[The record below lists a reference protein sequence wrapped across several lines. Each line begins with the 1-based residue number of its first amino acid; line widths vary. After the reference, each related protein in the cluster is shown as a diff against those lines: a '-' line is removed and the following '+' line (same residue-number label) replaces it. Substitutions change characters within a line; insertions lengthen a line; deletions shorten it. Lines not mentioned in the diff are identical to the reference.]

1 MRRIALF
8 AALLAAAPLP
18 ALADNCPALSVYE
31 VSGVT
36 AASVPL
42 QEALGLLFA
51 GTAWKPEVLGDAS
64 RVRVSFRNVSG
75 PLDLVLGKVVAQASG
90 ASTQPLSSV
99 ADASRCAVAI
109 NAVRPTVASGIA
121 LGTPIRAEMRYLPAG
136 ENLSDALAKYA
147 ERGGWSLRWNIDADY
162 VLDVDLPM
170 PKGADVIEGI
180 TWLVK
185 TYQAQGGMS
194 GVVPR
199 FAKGNKVVVIE
210 QMDVREQY

>member
-1 MRRIALF
+1 MRRIAIA

-18 ALADNCPALSVYE
+18 ALAGSCPSLAMYE
-31 VSGVT
+31 VNGVT
-36 AASVPL
+36 AASLPL
-42 QEALGLLFA
+42 SEALGLLFA

-64 RVRVSFRNVSG
+64 RVRVSFRSVSG
-75 PLDLVLGKVVAQASG
+75 PLDLVLNKVVAQASG

-99 ADASRCAVAI
+99 ADSSRCAVAVNI
-109 NAVRPTVASGIA
+109 VRTTPAVA
-121 LGTPIRAEMRYLPAG
+121 LGTPIRAEMRALPAG

-185 TYQAQGGMS
+185 TYQAQGGMA